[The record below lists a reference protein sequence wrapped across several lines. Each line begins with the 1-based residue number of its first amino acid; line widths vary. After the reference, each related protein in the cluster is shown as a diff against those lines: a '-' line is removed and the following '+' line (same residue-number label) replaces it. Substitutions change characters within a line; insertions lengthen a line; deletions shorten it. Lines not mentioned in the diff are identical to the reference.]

1 LAKTLLARS
10 DTLGIWIVWLIVA
23 AALGAAEIFTGTLA
37 FGLVAISALV
47 AAGTGAVGGPAALQ
61 FVAFAV
67 ASAAGLG
74 VARPFAMRHIRQP
87 PLLRTGTAA
96 LVGRTAYVLEEVTAH
111 GGRVRIGGEVW
122 SSRPYD
128 ETLVI
133 PAGSTVDV
141 MLIEGATA
149 LVYPRE

>member
-1 LAKTLLARS
+1 ME
-10 DTLGIWIVWLIVA
+10 IWFIWLIVA

-47 AAGTGAVGGPAALQ
+47 AAGTGAVGGGGAIQ
-61 FVAFAV
+61 FVAFVV

-74 VARPFAMRHIRQP
+74 IARPFAMRHIKQP

-96 LVGRTAYVLEEVTAH
+96 LVGRTAYVLDEVSAR
-111 GGRVRIGGEVW
+111 GGRVQIGGEEW

-133 PAGSTVDV
+133 PAGSTVNV
-141 MLIEGATA
+141 LQIEGAIA